1 MIVFL
6 CAMAVACQEARIVE
20 KRVVNAVKPQ
30 TSATVITLQTSLRP
44 QNKTFRHSIIIANG
58 QARSSDEV
66 DRWRLFD
73 LAQNRVTYVDD
84 LSKTYY
90 TMKVEDA
97 AEVGGAPQVIATGAK
112 KPILG
117 VEATQ
122 YVIRVGGF
130 QRELWMGSPQEVPQ
144 NLFGMIDS
152 NFAKIPGFPLVDH
165 AELPYGRAKMVVD
178 RSVLKIEQ
186 RNVSQESISIPSDYK
201 EVTAPG
207 GRRPPA
213 SSPPA
218 GQSTRA
224 TG

>member
-1 MIVFL
+1 MIVW
-6 CAMAVACQEARIVE
+6 ACTLVLACKEARMVE
-20 KRVVNAVKPQ
+20 KKVVNAVKPQ

-44 QNKTFRHSIIIANG
+44 QNRTFRHSIIIANG

-90 TMKVEDA
+90 TMKVVDA

-152 NFAKIPGFPLVDH
+152 NFSKIPGFPLVDH

-218 GQSTRA
+218 GQNTRA